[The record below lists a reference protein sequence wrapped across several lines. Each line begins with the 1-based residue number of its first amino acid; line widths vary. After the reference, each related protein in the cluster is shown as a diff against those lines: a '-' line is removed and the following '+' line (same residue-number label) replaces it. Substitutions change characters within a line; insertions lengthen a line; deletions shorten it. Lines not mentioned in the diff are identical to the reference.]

1 LIGDTPTLAADPLHL
16 SVGGAEHHVAASGTL
31 CRSAGAAYELLASF
45 VAAGSL
51 STSALHL
58 ARTRRYAVLFK
69 DDARSSPG
77 AFCWIRLDLRFHVDR
92 AKHLAFPVTF
102 ARKCSCT
109 RSPCFRAAST
119 VVTRLERPAWLPRLV
134 LVRLAARLDA
144 SRKMPV
150 SNFCN
155 RPDPISSTLRIV
167 RLPTACTFV
176 RRRPRRAS
184 PDLRRGCP
192 SRRRTTRFDPR
203 NSTPGGIAFDDAPQL
218 RPIGL
223 ALLKSSRSRE
233 DGLASEA
240 SSPRRCRP

>member
-1 LIGDTPTLAADPLHL
+1 MIGDTPTLAADPLHL

-92 AKHLAFPVTF
+92 AKHPAFPVTF
-102 ARKCSCT
+102 ARKYSCT
-109 RSPCFRAAST
+109 RSPCFEPPPPSSHGWSALPGYLASSWF
-119 VVTRLERPAWLPRLV
+119 AS
-134 LVRLAARLDA
+134 RLASALRGRCPYPTSATDQIRYRALYESLD
-144 SRKMPV
+144 S
-150 SNFCN
+150 
-155 RPDPISSTLRIV
+155 
-167 RLPTACTFV
+167 
-176 RRRPRRAS
+176 RPRALSCDADRGVHCPTCVEAA
-184 PDLRRGCP
+184 RRGAEP
-192 SRRRTTRFDPR
+192 RGLTHAIRPRVGSRLTTRPSFGP
-203 NSTPGGIAFDDAPQL
+203 STSLFSP
-218 RPIGL
+218 
-223 ALLKSSRSRE
+223 SSRSRD